1 MLTAL
6 QRVLCFLCVL
16 LEEVGHKKWR
26 RLWLRGGYP
35 RSLIACSEALSL
47 EWRDS
52 FLRLYLERA
61 KAWMLPAST
70 VTNEASGSP

>member
-6 QRVLCFLCVL
+6 QRVLRFLCVL
-16 LEEVGHKKWR
+16 QEEVGHKKWR
-26 RLWLRGGYP
+26 RLSLRGGYP
-35 RSLIACSEALSL
+35 RSLLARSEALSL

-52 FLRLYLERA
+52 FLRTYLERA
-61 KAWMLPAST
+61 KVWMLPAST